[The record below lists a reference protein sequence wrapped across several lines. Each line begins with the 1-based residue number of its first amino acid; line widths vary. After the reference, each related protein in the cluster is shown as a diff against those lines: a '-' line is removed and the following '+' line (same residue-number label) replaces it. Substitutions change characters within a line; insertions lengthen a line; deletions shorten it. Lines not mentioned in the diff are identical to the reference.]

1 MQRDYVYRLEESYQ
15 ERRKSGDKEKAV
27 ALLRDLVEVS
37 PQNEGY
43 YLDLVNLLLQQGNT
57 EEAIQTAGVA
67 VSRIPR
73 SSALIIK
80 KASIL
85 AEEARYQEAMA
96 FVKSRMR
103 TNRDGHLVRFY
114 NLLLAEAANAARMND
129 PYVLY
134 GKVYET
140 SKSDEALDY
149 MLNTAVTRG
158 YNDDALYYLAEA
170 KRRRGGADI
179 FAV

>member
-1 MQRDYVYRLEESYQ
+1 MAAL
-15 ERRKSGDKEKAV
+15 AV
-27 ALLRDLVEVS
+27 RYFDNDSRIVGAANL
-37 PQNEGY
+37 
-43 YLDLVNLLLQQGNT
+43 NLLLQQGNT
-57 EEAIQTAGVA
+57 EEAIQTAGVG

-114 NLLLAEAANAARMND
+114 NLLRPMRH
-129 PYVLY
+129 
-134 GKVYET
+134 G
-140 SKSDEALDY
+140 
-149 MLNTAVTRG
+149 
-158 YNDDALYYLAEA
+158 
-170 KRRRGGADI
+170 
-179 FAV
+179 